1 LFLRSKINHT
11 WDIGLRWNVGFIVS
25 YVLENM
31 NEDTLQMTVI
41 SRNPEETFFIGK
53 IIGENLTIQDV
64 VALIGELGAGKTCLT
79 QGIARGVGVPD
90 LYPITSPSFT
100 LINEY
105 QGRVILYHFDLY
117 RLTGSLDIE
126 EIGYEEYLFGDGICV
141 IEWADKIRDILPGN
155 TLFIALKYLNE
166 NEREMI
172 LSGKKKKV
180 DRIFIELK
188 NGGF

>member
-1 LFLRSKINHT
+1 MHK
-11 WDIGLRWNVGFIVS
+11 DISHMAL
-25 YVLENM
+25 
-31 NEDTLQMTVI
+31 I
-41 SRNPEETFFIGK
+41 SRNPEDTFFIGK
-53 IIGENLTIQDV
+53 IIGENLSIQDV
-64 VALIGELGAGKTCLT
+64 VALIGELGAGKTCIT
-79 QGIARGVGVPD
+79 QGIARGVGVPN

-117 RLTGSLDIE
+117 RLTGSHDIE
-126 EIGYEEYLFGDGICV
+126 DLGYEEFLFGDGISV
-141 IEWADKIRDILPGN
+141 IEWADKIRDILPSN
-155 TLFIALKYLNE
+155 TLFISLKYLNE

-180 DRIFIELK
+180 DHIFNELK